1 MTPRFWILFFLHLKT
16 TRHRPGTHNI
26 IRCPTRLPQPRCFRH
41 SPAWFLLFFE
51 DLVVHSHE
59 NQSQAKHFGGRF
71 GCSNANNLESGA
83 HSVSSPRCRDVDVFS
98 ISNDS
103 LVTRHARPFL
113 ISSVGSP
120 NTIQMLAGIMNIDS
134 RMQTTTSARP
144 KREARLM
151 RPLLTSYDI
160 VSWSVSKAQRLLFLK
175 FKKQVLIPTGDE
187 WCEYP
192 WESCLFV
199 RSAQLVVECKVFLGL
214 RKRIPCYTT
223 ICDNMSLS
231 LLWQWKWGWGG
242 YDDDVGVSPI
252 ANMHLPSCSKLYRPQ
267 QPHPWPM
274 KKTKRQH
281 KPPRCW
287 TTIQQWHC
295 WRHLDEIWN
304 YS

>member
-1 MTPRFWILFFLHLKT
+1 MPTIL
-16 TRHRPGTHNI
+16 
-26 IRCPTRLPQPRCFRH
+26 
-41 SPAWFLLFFE
+41 
-51 DLVVHSHE
+51 
-59 NQSQAKHFGGRF
+59 NQQRIDYL
-71 GCSNANNLESGA
+71 C
-83 HSVSSPRCRDVDVFS
+83 SPRCRDVDVFS

-103 LVTRHARPFL
+103 LVIRHARSFL

-134 RMQTTTSARP
+134 RMQTTTSVRP

-160 VSWSVSKAQRLLFLK
+160 VSWSSLESTKAFVFKVQKTGVNTNWWWVVWMSMRIVSVRQIC
-175 FKKQVLIPTGDE
+175 V
-187 WCEYP
+187 
-192 WESCLFV
+192 V
-199 RSAQLVVECKVFLGL
+199 RSWVQGL
-214 RKRIPCYTT
+214 SWTSKIRIPCYTT

-242 YDDDVGVSPI
+242 YDDVGVISI

-304 YS
+304 